1 VFAQVIETLLSSTE
15 RADAVRI
22 VREGLVPA
30 LCTED
35 GFSGAVGMVE
45 TGTGRTMVIAFWERE
60 AQAAVLP
67 ADRGAEVRTALAAL
81 QARATAPRSTST
93 WEVGIEL

>member
-1 VFAQVIETLLSSTE
+1 MFAQVIETPLSGAA

-22 VREGLVPA
+22 VRDRLVPA
-30 LCTED
+30 LCAED

-60 AQAAVLP
+60 TQAAVPP
-67 ADRGAEVRTALAAL
+67 AERGPAVRDALAAL
-81 QARATAPRSTST
+81 QARATAARSTST

>member
-1 VFAQVIETLLSSTE
+1 MFAQIIETSLSKAE

-22 VREGLVPA
+22 VREQLVPA
-30 LCTED
+30 LCDED

-60 AQAAVLP
+60 SQATTPP
-67 ADRGAEVRTALAAL
+67 ADRGPAFRAALAAL